1 MAGQKSSVW
10 GIDIG
15 QCALKAVR
23 LGYDS
28 KADKAVAQAFDY
40 IEHPKILS
48 QPDADPDELI
58 RAALEKFV
66 SRNDVAGSEVYI
78 SVPGQAGLSR
88 FVKLPPVEAKK
99 VPDIVQFEAKQ
110 QIPFSLEDV
119 VWDYQ
124 RIGGEAEDEGSGPIE
139 AEVGIFA
146 IKKETVRKHLEP
158 FEAKNIDVHVVQLAP
173 VALYNFA
180 AFDIVLHAEA
190 ARAKEEGAEE
200 EEGDTIVVLDIGADK
215 TDVVIT
221 DGDSIWLRNLPIGG
235 NHFTRALTK
244 ELKLT
249 FAKAEH
255 LKRNATKAPDP
266 KKLYQAMRPVFQDFV
281 SELQRSIGFFASTHR
296 GSVIRKIIGMGNGF
310 RLPGLQKFLQ
320 QNLQYKIEKIA
331 KFEGMTGEEII
342 TAPAF
347 SENIMSFC
355 VAYGLALQGLHQT
368 PIQTNLLPNE
378 IKSARL
384 IRDKKPWALLAASIL
399 LLGFA
404 GYYVSNFM
412 VLRTVNKDTFKTK
425 VEEANRDSAK
435 YNKYKTDFDAAKNKF
450 KQTNDAGMAL
460 VDADRVAHKD
470 QWLKAVQFLS
480 RALPE
485 RRAVDP
491 SKITAMEEVNIDAV
505 RAVYFP
511 ALNEWFVDD
520 KGPAKKEARD
530 TMAEKDKNA
539 PPQGPGWVF
548 QIKGYTFNAKEYIFL
563 TQDVLRRFQQAP
575 EFSHAVL
582 VEYQT
587 KADWTPSSGPI
598 INTLRTIGPKQKGGS
613 SGSFAAPTSIAPT
626 VAAPKVG
633 EDRHDGLPEDM
644 KKYLEESEDKNR
656 TKSGSN
662 KITRTDFVI
671 ELVWKGPAVPAAAA
685 PGTMPGTT
693 PVSAAGT
700 APLPTP
706 GVVPSQP
713 ATPPVAPPV
722 TAQPTTPADSP
733 PQAQP
738 PPTVIAPASPVDS
751 PPPPA
756 G

>member
-15 QCALKAVR
+15 QCALKAIR
-23 LGYDS
+23 LSYDA

-40 IEHPKILS
+40 IEHAKILS

-58 RAALEKFV
+58 RAAIDKFV
-66 SRNDVAGSEVYI
+66 SRNEVAGCEVYI

-88 FVKLPPVEAKK
+88 FVKLPPVEPKK
-99 VPDIVQFEAKQ
+99 IPDIVQFEAKQ

-124 RIGGEAEDEGSGPIE
+124 RIGGESDEDGSSPIE
-139 AEVGIFA
+139 VEVGIFA

-158 FEAKNIDVHVVQLAP
+158 FEARNIDVHVVQLAP

-180 AFDIVLHAEA
+180 AYDIVLHTEA
-190 ARAKEEGAEE
+190 AKANEEGAEE
-200 EEGDTIVVLDIGADK
+200 EDGDTIVVLDIGADK

-296 GSVIRKIIGMGNGF
+296 GSVIRKIIGVGNGF

-320 QNLQYKIEKIA
+320 QNLQYKIEKIG
-331 KFEGMTGEEII
+331 KFEGMTGEEIL

-347 SENIMSFC
+347 SENILSFC

-378 IKSARL
+378 IKTARL
-384 IRDKKPWALLAASIL
+384 IRDKKPWTLVAAASL

-404 GYYVSNFM
+404 GYYISNYM
-412 VLRTVNKDTFKTK
+412 VLRTVNKETFESKVKEAQTASSTYTQYKTQFDQAKTK
-425 VEEANRDSAK
+425 FTQANESGK
-435 YNKYKTDFDAAKNKF
+435 
-450 KQTNDAGMAL
+450 AL
-460 VDADRVAHKD
+460 IGAERVAQRD
-470 QWLKAVQFLS
+470 LWLKAVRYLS
-480 RALPE
+480 EALPE
-485 RRAVDP
+485 RKPVDP
-491 SKITAMEEVNIDAV
+491 SKISTMEEVNVDAV

-511 ALNEWFVDD
+511 VLNEWFLDE
-520 KGPAKKEARD
+520 KGPRRKEPLD
-530 TMAEKDKNA
+530 TMSEEDKTA
-539 PPQGPGWVF
+539 PPPGPGWVF
-548 QIKGYTFNAKEYIFL
+548 QIKGYTYNSDQYLFL
-563 TQDVLRRFQQAP
+563 TKRVLSRFQSP
-575 EFSHAVL
+575 EMKKNGFSHAVL
-582 VEYQT
+582 IEYQT
-587 KADWTPSSGPI
+587 KEDWTPSSGPI
-598 INTLRTIGPKQKGGS
+598 INQLRQIGPKLKGGS
-613 SGSFAAPTSIAPT
+613 SASYTAPVSIAPAVT
-626 VAAPKVG
+626 PTKQG
-633 EDRHDGLPEDM
+633 DERHSGLPADM
-644 KKYLEESEDKNR
+644 KKYMEDSEKKN
-656 TKSGSN
+656 KSESGSN

-671 ELVWKGPAVPAAAA
+671 ELVWRPDAPSAETPGLTPGMGPASVPGVMPSTPPGVPAAGAA
-685 PGTMPGTT
+685 PIPADV
-693 PVSAAGT
+693 PPAPQPAAT
-700 APLPTP
+700 I
-706 GVVPSQP
+706 P
-713 ATPPVAPPV
+713 ATPGAGP
-722 TAQPTTPADSP
+722 
-733 PQAQP
+733 P
-738 PPTVIAPASPVDS
+738 PPT
-751 PPPPA
+751 